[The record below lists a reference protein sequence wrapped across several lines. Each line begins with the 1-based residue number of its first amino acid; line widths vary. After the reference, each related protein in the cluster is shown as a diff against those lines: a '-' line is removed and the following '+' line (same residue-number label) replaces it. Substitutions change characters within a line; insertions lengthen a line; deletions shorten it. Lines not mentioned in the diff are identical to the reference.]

1 MRGRSSAGCANSAI
15 SPSSRAELLFT
26 PAITLNQETRFP
38 SYPSVRTES
47 SSDEVSV
54 CMSNMLTLTM
64 IELHVAD
71 CPYLQRPRTATC
83 SKDVA
88 YDEM

>member
-1 MRGRSSAGCANSAI
+1 MSTSVPKAFQII
-15 SPSSRAELLFT
+15 SFGKDE
-26 PAITLNQETRFP
+26 
-38 SYPSVRTES
+38 VS

-54 CMSNMLTLTM
+54 CMSNMLTLTV

-83 SKDVA
+83 SKDAA